1 MFTFH
6 KPKVFRSAN
15 GCCIC
20 RAKSSS
26 SRFTDSKR
34 YEAYFEKCFSLTHEH
49 RSGEICN
56 ACVLLV
62 KRYIKLPAGS
72 TRHWNHVVDARSGP
86 GIKSMV
92 KSKKQKE
99 TSTTKDENETE
110 TPEKINKKHFYRSK
124 RKLPVKN
131 RIRNPSL
138 QMSGWL
144 DESIWIKE
152 KVCCGI
158 IFRGPNDMIAID
170 PKFLNP
176 SSCKTCPRSKVIK
189 KEPLTPLT
197 PSSNINNNDTTTSS
211 RSKQSADCEDLEEME
226 TDDSTSIA
234 SPIEVPHTSPLSSL
248 VAAASTKLIDEADDE
263 GFSEKAVLSP
273 SASSCSG
280 TCTPPPSCPSS
291 DPESFLTQQLLNAT

>member
-34 YEAYFEKCFSLTHEH
+34 YEAYFEKCFSLVEH

-92 KSKKQKE
+92 KSKKQQKDSQ
-99 TSTTKDENETE
+99 TSTTKDENQTNE

-124 RKLPVKN
+124 RKPPMKIVRK
-131 RIRNPSL
+131 RNPSI

-170 PKFLNP
+170 PKFLHP
-176 SSCKTCPRSKVIK
+176 ASCTTCPRSKVIK
-189 KEPLTPLT
+189 KEPLTPL
-197 PSSNINNNDTTTSS
+197 PSSNNNNNDTSS
-211 RSKQSADCEDLEEME
+211 RSKQTADDDLEEME
-226 TDDSTSIA
+226 TDDSSA
-234 SPIEVPHTSPLSSL
+234 HSDEVASPLSSL
-248 VAAASTKLIDEADDE
+248 VAAASSKLIDEADDE

-280 TCTPPPSCPSS
+280 TCTPPPCPSS

>member
-34 YEAYFEKCFSLTHEH
+34 YEAYFEKCFSLEEH

-62 KRYIKLPAGS
+62 KRYIKLPPGS
-72 TRHWNHVVDARSGP
+72 TRHWHHVVDARSGP
-86 GIKSMV
+86 GIKSLV

-99 TSTTKDENETE
+99 HNSSSNRDEND

-124 RKLPVKN
+124 KKPAVVRK
-131 RIRNPSL
+131 RNPSIPVSGFL
-138 QMSGWL
+138 DMSRWT
-144 DESIWIKE
+144 KE

-158 IFRGPNDMIAID
+158 IFRGPHGEVAID
-170 PKFLNP
+170 PRFLNP
-176 SSCKTCPRSKVIK
+176 CYACKSL
-189 KEPLTPLT
+189 KEPLAPL
-197 PSSNINNNDTTTSS
+197 SSNNNTKEASVEVD
-211 RSKQSADCEDLEEME
+211 ADME
-226 TDDSTSIA
+226 TDDSASTTSNSTDSLQMSSA
-234 SPIEVPHTSPLSSL
+234 DKLSSSTTTTTSAKL
-248 VAAASTKLIDEADDE
+248 VDGEDDE
-263 GFSEKAVLSP
+263 GFFDKPAVSP
-273 SASSCSG
+273 SESG
-280 TCTPPPSCPSS
+280 TSTPPPLSS
-291 DPESFLTQQLLNAT
+291 DPEMTQDENISMTTYREEMINTT

>member
-99 TSTTKDENETE
+99 SSNTTKDENQIE

-124 RKLPVKN
+124 RKQPIKDLRK
-131 RIRNPSL
+131 RNPSI

-176 SSCKTCPRSKVIK
+176 SSCTGSCILRKVIK
-189 KEPLTPLT
+189 KEPLTPLS
-197 PSSNINNNDTTTSS
+197 SSNNNNNVVT

-248 VAAASTKLIDEADDE
+248 VAAASSKLLDDVDDE

>member
-34 YEAYFEKCFSLTHEH
+34 YEAYFEKCFSLEEH

-92 KSKKQKE
+92 KSKKQN
-99 TSTTKDENETE
+99 TTTNTNTKDENE

-124 RKLPVKN
+124 KKPAIVRK
-131 RIRNPSL
+131 RNPSIPVSGFL
-138 QMSGWL
+138 DMSRWT
-144 DESIWIKE
+144 KE
-152 KVCCGI
+152 KVCCGV
-158 IFRGPNDMIAID
+158 IFRGPHGEVAID
-170 PKFLNP
+170 PRFLNP
-176 SSCKTCPRSKVIK
+176 CTACKSI
-189 KEPLTPLT
+189 KEPLTPLPT
-197 PSSNINNNDTTTSS
+197 SVNNNNSS
-211 RSKQSADCEDLEEME
+211 SKQTADSIDLEDME
-226 TDDSTSIA
+226 TDDSASISSGNEVA
-234 SPIEVPHTSPLSSL
+234 SPMTSLRS
-248 VAAASTKLIDEADDE
+248 ASNNTSKLIDEIDDE
-263 GFSEKAVLSP
+263 GFFDKAVVSP
-273 SASSCSG
+273 SESG
-280 TCTPPPSCPSS
+280 TSTPPPSS
-291 DPESFLTQQLLNAT
+291 DPEGENGILSQDDTFLSQQILNAT

>member
-99 TSTTKDENETE
+99 NSTTKDENETTNE

-124 RKLPVKN
+124 RKPLPKQVKK
-131 RIRNPSL
+131 RNPSI

-144 DESIWIKE
+144 DESVWVKE

-170 PKFLNP
+170 PNFLNP
-176 SSCKTCPRSKVIK
+176 SSCSGSCILRSKVIK
-189 KEPLTPLT
+189 KEPLTPLAQPLPT
-197 PSSNINNNDTTTSS
+197 NNNNDVITT

-234 SPIEVPHTSPLSSL
+234 SPLSSL
-248 VAAASTKLIDEADDE
+248 VAAASTKLMDDEAFDE

-291 DPESFLTQQLLNAT
+291 DPESFLTQHPLLNAT